1 MKIETVEITQ
11 VKPYPD
17 NPRKISDKAVDKVAL
32 SLKEFGWQQPIVV
45 DEKNVI
51 VAGHT
56 RHRAA
61 EKLGFREVPILRAI
75 GLSDEKIRAYR
86 FMDNRKIIELLKKM
100 HIFSYP
106 SIWPETSCVSAIE
119 AMAAGCEV
127 LTTNLGALYETCSP
141 FGTFVNFDRNF
152 DNLEKKYKK
161 ALSTSIENFWSDKT
175 QNKLKL
181 QSDTINSLY
190 SWETRSLEWKKFF
203 DEARELKT

>member
-1 MKIETVEITQ
+1 LTHLLKIFKSLNLENVELNVCSSTEIYG
-11 VKPYPD
+11 K
-17 NPRKISDKAVDKVAL
+17 KFSKASGKTYDDLFNECKNT
-32 SLKEFGWQQPIVV
+32 
-45 DEKNVI
+45 KNVN
-51 VAGHT
+51 
-56 RHRAA
+56 
-61 EKLGFREVPILRAI
+61 
-75 GLSDEKIRAYR
+75 YYN
-86 FMDNRKIIELLKKM
+86 FMDNIKIIELLKKM

-106 SIWPETSCVSAIE
+106 SVWPETSCVSAIE

-161 ALSTSIENFWSDKT
+161 ALLTSIENYWSDKT

-181 QSDTINSLY
+181 QRDTINSLY
-190 SWETRSLEWKKFF
+190 SWEARSLEWKKFF

>member
-61 EKLGFREVPILRAI
+61 EKLGFREVPILRAV
-75 GLSDEKIRAYR
+75 GLSEEKIRAYR
-86 FMDNRKIIELLKKM
+86 FMDNRSHEESSWDWDKAVKEISELLDGNK
-100 HIFSYP
+100 ID
-106 SIWPETSCVSAIE
+106 E
-119 AMAAGCEV
+119 G
-127 LTTNLGALYETCSP
+127 LLGL
-141 FGTFVNFDRNF
+141 V
-152 DNLEKKYKK
+152 
-161 ALSTSIENFWSDKT
+161 
-175 QNKLKL
+175 
-181 QSDTINSLY
+181 
-190 SWETRSLEWKKFF
+190 
-203 DEARELKT
+203 